1 MNEEKRTAEC
11 GEEENISGGKNCTS
25 AARDNEGEI
34 KDLKAQDVNSREA
47 PENGLSASEEETKR
61 YFIN

>member
-1 MNEEKRTAEC
+1 MNEEKKTAEC

-25 AARDNEGEI
+25 AATDNEGE

-47 PENGLSASEEETKR
+47 PKNGLSASAEETKR